1 MPDGCWSN
9 DLTSGARQVDAAN
22 ESLFFLISHLF
33 KPGVECKRRGG
44 YCPHDGC
51 GKVSAVLRFVT
62 RNIAAEN
69 RLMAEAGYPD
79 AAAHHRAHDELL
91 AAVRDLFE
99 RCLCGDEDDDMIR
112 AVITAWA
119 KDHVQRHDKPLGAWL
134 ATGQNMP
141 PVTQPTALSS
151 TAPM

>member
-51 GKVSAVLRFVT
+51 SKVSAVLRFVT
-62 RNIAAEN
+62 RNVAAEN
-69 RLMAEAGYPD
+69 RLMAEAGYPA
-79 AAAHHRAHDELL
+79 AAAHNRAHDELL

-99 RCLCGDEDDDMIR
+99 RCLCGDEDNGMIQT
-112 AVITAWA
+112 VVTAWA
-119 KDHVQRHDKPLGAWL
+119 KDHVQRHDKPLSAWL
-134 ATGQNMP
+134 AAGQGITPGAP
-141 PVTQPTALSS
+141 PAALSA
-151 TAPM
+151 TTPL